1 VTDTPHRTVAE
12 LRADY
17 DPGAIPLEGLE
28 FRSPKA
34 GRVLTDP
41 RPVGAGQRPRWLDR
55 HPAGYDQETVVWE
68 LPLDDRL
75 RFDIPNG
82 KPRALTLENVVCLFP
97 VEDEAWPDK
106 TEPAAGSGGK
116 SLVPRERR

>member
-17 DPGAIPLEGLE
+17 ERGAIPLEDLE

-82 KPRALTLENVVCLFP
+82 KPRALTLKNVVCLFS
-97 VEDEAWPDK
+97 EEEAWPDK
-106 TEPAAGSGGK
+106 TEPAAESGGK
-116 SLVPRERR
+116 NIVPRERR